1 MPYTQLFYHLVWAT
15 KNREPL
21 VTPDAEEMI
30 YDLLRSKAIGLGGT
44 VFALNG
50 MPDHVHLVTTIPAK
64 IAVATFV
71 GQVKGV
77 ASTRFNKSNTR
88 AEPLFWQEGY
98 GAFTSDG
105 KRLPNYIAYVE
116 RQKEHHAQGSVF
128 CVLERSDDSTVQMLR
143 EDPASYAVEEAAWRA
158 EMEALS
164 LLDYA
169 STAPSSAQ
177 KTGL

>member
-21 VTPDAEEMI
+21 VTRDVEKMV
-30 YDLLRSKAIGLGGT
+30 YDLLRSKAIGLGGKI
-44 VFALNG
+44 FALNG

-88 AEPLFWQEGY
+88 AERLFWQEGY
-98 GAFTSDG
+98 GAFTFDA
-105 KRLPNYIAYVE
+105 KRLPNFVAYVE

-128 CVLERSDDSTVQMLR
+128 PVLERSDDFTVQVLR
-143 EDPASYAVEEAAWRA
+143 EDLAIYAVKDVAWRA

-164 LLDYA
+164 LLDLPGA
-169 STAPSSAQ
+169 
-177 KTGL
+177 